1 MKMIFFKKY
10 CMDTWNQ
17 ALIFATLKNCW
28 YYWNLNSFSPAY
40 GIVWILLREQ
50 KWLFIKINKLKISIV
65 NVKPTHYSPTSLIVS
80 LEMEIKVLL
89 TIYICI
95 SNSVNARLI
104 NYHTPTLLAD
114 LYQNSRDFTRFPKTL
129 VKNI

>member
-1 MKMIFFKKY
+1 MNGSVRLSAILNVFVLHLYISLNFVLKKMKMNFFKKY

-40 GIVWILLREQ
+40 GIVWILLIKQ
-50 KWLFIKINKLKISIV
+50 IWLFIKINKLKISIG

-80 LEMEIKVLL
+80 LEMEIKRTLNSL
-89 TIYICI
+89 FMYLQFRECTI
-95 SNSVNARLI
+95 N
-104 NYHTPTLLAD
+104 
-114 LYQNSRDFTRFPKTL
+114 
-129 VKNI
+129 